1 MLQARHPR
9 RKIAIAAL
17 AIGFWSQV
25 FLLRAWIHHD
35 DRAPVPAPPPAAVA
49 RAPVITPLPPPSPN
63 IRPVPVPS
71 WRDPAQARIQEAL
84 QAARPAIKA
93 HLPDLPRRA
102 RLDLRVDV
110 TAKGRVKRMTITSRP
125 DELSPA
131 GRRAI
136 ERAIRAVRFPV
147 FGPEDYTTE
156 FPIFIAHEE

>member
-1 MLQARHPR
+1 MLQHPR
-9 RKIAIAAL
+9 QKIAIVAL

-25 FLLRAWIHHD
+25 FLLRAWIHQG
-35 DRAPVPAPPPAAVA
+35 DRAPVPAPPPAAVVP
-49 RAPVITPLPPPSPN
+49 APVITPLAPPPPLP
-63 IRPVPVPS
+63 RPVPVPI
-71 WRDPAQARIQEAL
+71 WRDPDQARIQEAL

-93 HLPDLPRRA
+93 HLADLPRRA
-102 RLDLRVDV
+102 RLDLRVSV
-110 TAKGRVKRMTITSRP
+110 TAKGRVKRVTITARP

-131 GRRAI
+131 GHRAI